1 MDYTVSLSVRVRALC
16 YTCAASPAAVQQ
28 KPGLFFPCIALY
40 SLDPEIRLGPP
51 LLLFLGNLEPPTS
64 FCLYSA
70 FYSSHWANSLT
81 TALYRP
87 FYRPSTD
94 PQDDQLAARTIAIT
108 LILVFLLPAT
118 RPLLSWTPDDTTR
131 IAFAPSRR
139 MISNPVQLVSSRT
152 RKEGPVRK

>member
-1 MDYTVSLSVRVRALC
+1 MSCLCVCEPCPTHAL
-16 YTCAASPAAVQQ
+16 PVQQ
-28 KPGLFFPCIALY
+28 NPGLFFPCIALY

-64 FCLYSA
+64 FGLYSA
-70 FYSSHWANSLT
+70 FYNSHWDNSLT

-87 FYRPSTD
+87 FSQPSTD
-94 PQDDQLAARTIAIT
+94 PQDYQLAARTIAIT
-108 LILVFLLPAT
+108 LILFLLPPT

-152 RKEGPVRK
+152 KKKRDR